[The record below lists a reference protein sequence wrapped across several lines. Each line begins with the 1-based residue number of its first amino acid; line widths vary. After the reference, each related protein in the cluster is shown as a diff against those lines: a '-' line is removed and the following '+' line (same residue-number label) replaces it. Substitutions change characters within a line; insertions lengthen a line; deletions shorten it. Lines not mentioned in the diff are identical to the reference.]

1 VDNVVYKEMS
11 PEESSLDWSVTS
23 RVLADSVLMRTL
35 QDSQSGGEKHA
46 VIALV
51 ERGELIESYVSPET
65 AVKKKFPFNPVRQA
79 FDAYDPAY
87 GVCLLIVRD
96 NKAVISI
103 NGLR

>member
-1 VDNVVYKEMS
+1 VDAVVYEDMS
-11 PEESSLDWSVTS
+11 PEESGLDWRVTS
-23 RVLADSVLMRTL
+23 RVLSDAVLMRTL

-46 VIALV
+46 VVALV
-51 ERGELIESYVSPET
+51 EGGVLKESYVSPEA
-65 AVKKKFPFNPVRQA
+65 AVRKAFPFDPVRQA
-79 FDAYDPAY
+79 FDAYDPAG